1 MRNYYHMMDS
11 VKSPGEELV
20 IADLR
25 ERDLPAARAIYNDV
39 IATTTAVYSDEPVSA
54 DYWAEWFAGRRA
66 QGFPV
71 LAAYRGGE
79 LIGFG
84 SFGDFRPWPGYV
96 TTVEHSVHVRA
107 DRRRHGAG
115 MRLVQALMARA
126 AASGKHVMI
135 AGIDAENLASL
146 ALHERLGFVEVGR
159 LPAVARKFD
168 RWLDLVYLHRALDRH
183 RQVATGFGRNASTHT
198 RKSG

>member
-1 MRNYYHMMDS
+1 MMQS
-11 VKSPGEELV
+11 LNSLSEELV

-25 ERDLPAARAIYNDV
+25 EVDLPAARAIYNDV
-39 IATTTAVYSDEPVSA
+39 IATTTAVYSDAPVSA
-54 DYWAEWFAGRRA
+54 DYWADWFAGRQAR
-66 QGFPV
+66 GFPV
-71 LAAYRGGE
+71 LAAYQGSE

-135 AGIDAENLASL
+135 AGIDAENLASVT
-146 ALHERLGFVEVGR
+146 LHEKLGFVEVGR
-159 LPAVARKFD
+159 LPGVARKFD
-168 RWLDLVYLHRALDRH
+168 RWLDLVYLQCALDCADD
-183 RQVATGFGRNASTHT
+183 QA
-198 RKSG
+198 